1 MNICF
6 ASIFRKNSYLCGQIK
21 ANNMQFED
29 FLSEF
34 STDVISHQ
42 QFLWHALICA
52 LLAWLLGRFYMRYGR
67 SVSNRKNFGHNFML
81 LALTTMLIIYI
92 VKSSIAL
99 SLGLVGALSIVRFR
113 AAIKEPEELIYLF
126 FTIGIGLGIG
136 ANQLVITILAYVL
149 IMSLM
154 VIHAMLLRKESIQS
168 PENMILT
175 ISTTE
180 LSVKDINGILAN
192 FFSTV
197 ELKRMDQLNG
207 RLDLSYIISSDKVDQ
222 IIAAKDQLIDKAPG
236 LQFSFIEQ
244 RNLAL

>member
-1 MNICF
+1 
-6 ASIFRKNSYLCGQIK
+6 
-21 ANNMQFED
+21 MQFED

-34 STDVISHQ
+34 STDLISHQ
-42 QFLWHALICA
+42 QFLWNALLCA
-52 LLAWLLGRFYMRYGR
+52 LLSWLLGRFYMRYGR

-81 LALTTMLIIYI
+81 LALSTMLIIYI

-136 ANQLVITILAYVL
+136 ANQVTITVLAYVL

-154 VIHAMLLRKESIQS
+154 VIHAMLQRKAPVQS

-175 ISTTE
+175 ISTRE
-180 LSVKDINGILAN
+180 LPVQEINKILAEH
-192 FFSTV
+192 FPLV
-197 ELKRMDQLNG
+197 ELKRIDQTNG
-207 RLDLSYIISSDKVDQ
+207 KLDLSYIVAGDKVDQ
-222 IIAAKDQLIDKAPG
+222 IIAAKDALISKSPK

>member
-1 MNICF
+1 
-6 ASIFRKNSYLCGQIK
+6 
-21 ANNMQFED
+21 MQFED

-52 LLAWLLGRFYMRYGR
+52 LLSWLLGRFYMRYGR
-67 SVSNRKNFGHNFML
+67 AVANRKNFGHNFML
-81 LALTTMLIIYI
+81 LALSTMLIIYI

-126 FTIGIGLGIG
+126 FTIGIGIGIG
-136 ANQLVITILAYVL
+136 ANQLTITVLAYIL
-149 IMSLM
+149 IMSLL
-154 VIHAMLLRKESIQS
+154 VIHAMLSKKASILA

-175 ISTTE
+175 ISTTT
-180 LSVKDINGILAN
+180 LSVQDINAILAS
-192 FFSTV
+192 FFATV
-197 ELKRMDQLNG
+197 ELKRMDELNG
-207 RLDLSYIISSDKVDQ
+207 RLDLSYIIASDKVDQ
-222 IIAAKDQLIDKAPG
+222 VIAAKDQLISKAPG

>member
-1 MNICF
+1 
-6 ASIFRKNSYLCGQIK
+6 
-21 ANNMQFED
+21 
-29 FLSEF
+29 
-34 STDVISHQ
+34 
-42 QFLWHALICA
+42 
-52 LLAWLLGRFYMRYGR
+52 
-67 SVSNRKNFGHNFML
+67 ML

-113 AAIKEPEELIYLF
+113 AAIKEPEELVYLF

-136 ANQLVITILAYVL
+136 ANQLVITLLAYVL
-149 IMSLM
+149 IMSLLI
-154 VIHAMLLRKESIQS
+154 IHTMIIRKAPIKA

-180 LSVKDINGILAN
+180 IAVQDINTVLAKYFN
-192 FFSTV
+192 FV
-197 ELKRMDQLNG
+197 ELKRMDQLDG
-207 RLDLSYIISSDKVDQ
+207 RLDVSYIIESEGVDQ
-222 IIAAKDQLIDKAPG
+222 VVQAKDQLIQQAPS